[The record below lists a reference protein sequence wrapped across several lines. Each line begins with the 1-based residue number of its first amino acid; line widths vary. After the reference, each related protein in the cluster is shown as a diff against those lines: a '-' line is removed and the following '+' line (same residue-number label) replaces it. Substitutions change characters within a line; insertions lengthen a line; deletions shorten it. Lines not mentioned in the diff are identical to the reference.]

1 MERESIK
8 CLRYISQ
15 FNICLCS
22 EPVVWIRCQT
32 LCHRWPRSCDPAS
45 SLNDGVCRQMRTFDP
60 GLNVLIRHFDKRC
73 APRASAIPFYFYT
86 GYFFY
91 ESEYSEGSQ
100 TTRRCFYLRPP
111 SSHDCASTQLI
122 LDAPDVRSFL
132 SLFPVGHLTC
142 HLSGCHLTCSLD
154 DHRHLQRAL
163 PNHLLC
169 SSTGA

>member
-1 MERESIK
+1 MERESK
-8 CLRYISQ
+8 SLQYISQ

-45 SLNDGVCRQMRTFDP
+45 SLNDGVCRLGQMRTFDP

-73 APRASAIPFYFYT
+73 APRASAI
-86 GYFFY
+86 FY

-100 TTRRCFYLRPP
+100 TTRRCFCLRPP
-111 SSHDCASTQLI
+111 SSYDCASTQLI
-122 LDAPDVRSFL
+122 LDVPDARSFL
-132 SLFPVGHLTC
+132 SRFPVGHLTC
-142 HLSGCHLTCSLD
+142 HLSGCYLTTSLD
-154 DHRHLQRAL
+154 DHRHLQHPRRGRAL